1 MQFDVQFDK
10 KLLLCLAI
18 FAAFSLASFFLPF
31 FSSDEY
37 GYMSSGREI
46 IEGKF
51 TEIGDVNRFPL
62 FPFVLSTVY
71 SFFGYSELVTKLFL
85 MLLGFL
91 TIILFYEIAKSAFG
105 QEAAFIPTLIFASNP
120 LFLYLS
126 TRVLTEPLFFLL
138 LLAGVYYL
146 PKALESKFSA
156 FTIGLLF
163 AALILTRYI
172 GVLIIPAIVVYLFV
186 SKEYRRISIEKVGL
200 FALGG
205 GVIAGLWLW
214 FSYNVTGD
222 PFGLFLRFFSQQT
235 GGLNEAATFSL
246 PDKLPLYLI
255 ALPFLLLFA
264 SPFLWK
270 GVVEFFKGGVQKN
283 KTLLL
288 AAVVS
293 IVFYLGLEVYGF
305 FNVALLRYIVPIVPF
320 LALFAGNV
328 KLPFNLELPFKF
340 GGVVVDKKVLYAAV
354 MLNLLLAA
362 SVFAFFA
369 SYPKYVGYREAGQW
383 AAENCNSFNSN
394 IQKVLKHYSDK
405 DNDLAGDCTV
415 ISGYDGQ
422 LSPAVGQQMVFESHG
437 VKVYE

>member
-1 MQFDVQFDK
+1 MQFDK

-18 FAAFSLASFFLPF
+18 FTAFSLASFFLPF

-51 TEIGDVNRFPL
+51 TQIGDVNRFPL

-71 SFFGYSELVTKLFL
+71 SFFGYSELITKLFL

-91 TIILFYEIAKSAFG
+91 TIILFYEIAKRAFG
-105 QEAAFIPTLIFASNP
+105 QETAFIPTLIFASNP
-120 LFLYLS
+120 LFIYLS

-138 LLAGVYYL
+138 LIAVVYLL
-146 PKALESKFSA
+146 PKALENKFSA
-156 FTIGLLF
+156 FTFGILI
-163 AALILTRYI
+163 AALIETRYI
-172 GVLIIPAIVVYLFV
+172 GVLIIPAIAVYLFV
-186 SKEYRRISIEKVGL
+186 SKEYCRLSIEKVGL

-205 GVIAGLWLW
+205 AVIAGLWMW

-222 PFGLFLRFFSQQT
+222 PFGLFLRFFFQQT
-235 GGLNEAATFSL
+235 GGLNEAAAFSL

-288 AAVVS
+288 AAIVS

-320 LALFAGNV
+320 LALFAGNIQ
-328 KLPFNLELPFKF
+328 LPFKF
-340 GGVVVDKKVLYAAV
+340 SGVVIDKKIIYAAV
-354 MLNLLLAA
+354 VLNLLLAA

-369 SYPKYVGYREAGQW
+369 SYPKYVGYREAGVW

-405 DNDLAGDCTV
+405 DNNALNEECTV
-415 ISGYDGQ
+415 ISSYDGA
-422 LSPAVGQQMVFESHG
+422 LSPAVGQQMIFESHG
-437 VKVYE
+437 VKVYK